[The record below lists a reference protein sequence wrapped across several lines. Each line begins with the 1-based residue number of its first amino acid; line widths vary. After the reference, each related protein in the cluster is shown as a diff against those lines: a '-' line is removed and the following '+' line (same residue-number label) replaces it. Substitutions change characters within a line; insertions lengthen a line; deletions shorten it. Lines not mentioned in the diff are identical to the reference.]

1 MSKEKGGNFCI
12 VDHANKLADRERI
25 NPNRGRQR
33 WLRAWDKS
41 SGRTTTIEI
50 PNWRGTAPV
59 ATASVDLEEES
70 GPE

>member
-1 MSKEKGGNFCI
+1 MSKENGRNFCI

-41 SGRTTTIEI
+41 SGKSTTVEI
-50 PNWRGTAPV
+50 PDWLEAAPV
-59 ATASVDLEEES
+59 AKESVDLD
-70 GPE
+70 